1 MKKTH
6 KVVMLPTKEVGRLT
20 LWNNDELMLSE
31 DSYRFNS
38 KECIYQH
45 LYIISDDKI
54 KEGDWYINLETNQ
67 SCNTLK
73 YDFHKV
79 VTERFPS
86 IYKKIVATT
95 DESIGYTDHRISP
108 VPNFC
113 DYPQLP
119 ESFIQAFIKAY
130 NEGKP
135 ITEVDLEIQKACC
148 KNGHILINCLNTCK
162 DVIFTIKTR
171 PDNTVIIH
179 QSKMYSKKEVEKLC
193 EKAFRAGR
201 EAQNNLNGNKCPS
214 AWIQD
219 NL

>member
-6 KVVMLPTKEVGRLT
+6 KVILLNTEAISNIGIPLGDLQYDKDGFDPHVVQCK
-20 LWNNDELMLSE
+20 
-31 DSYRFNS
+31 
-38 KECIYQH
+38 H
-45 LYIISDDKI
+45 LYIISDDEI
-54 KEGDWYINLETNQ
+54 KEGDWMY
-67 SCNTLK
+67 NTHHNIISK
-73 YDFHKV
+73 GPGGGNHYD
-79 VTERFPS
+79 
-86 IYKKIVATT
+86 KKIVATT

-119 ESFIQAFIKAY
+119 ESFIQAYIKAY
-130 NEGKP
+130 NEGKS
-135 ITEVDLEIQKACC
+135 ITEVDLEMDKTFHGYFDEGGEDWRYSA
-148 KNGHILINCLNTCK
+148 
-162 DVIFTIKTR
+162 VKTR
-171 PDNTVIIH
+171 PDNTVIVH

-219 NL
+219 NLK